1 MTINQQQAQ
10 ITEEKALQN
19 QPEGELNDSDLE
31 TVAGGI
37 TLDES
42 IGAFLGGVAKSLD
55 KGENIIE
62 GGIQGLAGETLGK
75 GFKDLINAIF

>member
-10 ITEEKALQN
+10 IIEEKALQS
-19 QPEGELNDSDLE
+19 QVEGELDDSDLE

-37 TLDES
+37 KLDEAIS
-42 IGAFLGGVAKSLD
+42 GLLGGVAKSLD

-62 GGIQGLAGETLGK
+62 GALQGLAGETAGK
-75 GFKDLINAIF
+75 GFKDLINSIF